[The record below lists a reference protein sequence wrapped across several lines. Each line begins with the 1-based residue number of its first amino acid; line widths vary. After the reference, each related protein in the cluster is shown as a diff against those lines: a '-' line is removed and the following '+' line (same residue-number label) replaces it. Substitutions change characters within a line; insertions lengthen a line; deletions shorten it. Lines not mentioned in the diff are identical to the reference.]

1 MEPEVLIAEI
11 ARYSIFEGALPST
24 RPEDVI
30 HLAAKVRAASG
41 GKGIEIGVEKFLWYH
56 EKEALRLFGPNPAGA
71 ATAIRSVIFNYVMP
85 RAGSV
90 PAEAV
95 ATQLATMEITPETKL
110 DLPGLLKAAVK
121 PKVEKTEKPAKGAK
135 KK

>member
-24 RPEDVI
+24 RPEDVL
-30 HLAAKVRAASG
+30 HLAAKVRAAAG
-41 GKGIEIGVEKFLWYH
+41 GKGIEIGVEKFLWFH

-71 ATAIRSVIFNYVMP
+71 ATAIRSVIFNYIMP
-85 RAGSV
+85 RAGGV
-90 PAEAV
+90 PLEAI

-110 DLPGLLKAAVK
+110 DLPALLKNAVK
-121 PKVEKTEKPAKGAK
+121 PKVEKVEKPAKGAK